1 MDVDVNM
8 DEDVHMDIEIDM
20 HMDIDTYKCTYKSK
34 KVAFLRFKRI
44 F

>member
-8 DEDVHMDIEIDM
+8 DEDVHMDMEIDM
-20 HMDIDTYKCTYKSK
+20 HMDIDTYKCTYISK
-34 KVAFLRFKRI
+34 IVAFLRFKRI